1 MKDEYGFEKAA
12 LDITPEL
19 RRTLG
24 HAAMGTAGG
33 AILGG
38 ATADPDH
45 RVRGA
50 LQGGA
55 IGGLAAGGISHLS
68 GQELNAAHEH
78 ASNFVNQLDARHR
91 RGYESILNSVNNQE
105 MSPTNRMA
113 MSGFTALNHLGMDPA
128 ILPKMSSHDTYGF
141 KKVAAHDV
149 YGFEK
154 RAWGDLDEAAYFH
167 GFNGPSYSD
176 DPGTPVNMSLI
187 NPSEGSRVGHGIGGG
202 MLGGLGG
209 AGLGGMMGAPF
220 GSTGALVGMG
230 IGGVAGALGGGYHG
244 YHNAPKELIMR
255 HGASPGAPAQAQP
268 QQGAP
273 PAEPPKTAQ
282 YDIYG
287 FSTKEALAAP
297 GLLGQMG
304 SAISRMGKATG
315 IATQR
320 AGNAF
325 QAERNMSKLT
335 GGQLPNSGFGRS
347 LLSAGQAGAESL
359 MKSQAGRRVIGTG
372 VGLGAAGTLAAGTA
386 AYNATQ
392 PKTPVAL
399 AR

>member
-1 MKDEYGFEKAA
+1 MKDIYGF
-12 LDITPEL
+12 
-19 RRTLG
+19 
-24 HAAMGTAGG
+24 
-33 AILGG
+33 
-38 ATADPDH
+38 DH
-45 RVRGA
+45 GR
-50 LQGGA
+50 
-55 IGGLAAGGISHLS
+55 
-68 GQELNAAHEH
+68 
-78 ASNFVNQLDARHR
+78 DA
-91 RGYESILNSVNNQE
+91 
-105 MSPTNRMA
+105 
-113 MSGFTALNHLGMDPA
+113 
-128 ILPKMSSHDTYGF
+128 
-141 KKVAAHDV
+141 

-154 RAWGDLDEAAYFH
+154 RAWGDLDDAAYFH

-202 MLGGLGG
+202 ILGGLGG
-209 AGLGGMMGAPF
+209 AGLGMAAGSAFGGSGVGA
-220 GSTGALVGMG
+220 AVGG
-230 IGGVAGALGGGYHG
+230 LGGAILGGLHG

-304 SAISRMGKATG
+304 SAVSRMGKATS
-315 IATQR
+315 IAAQR

-325 QAERNMSKLT
+325 QAERGMSKLT
-335 GGQLPNSGFGRS
+335 GGQLPNSGLGRS
-347 LLSAGQAGAESL
+347 LVSAGQAGVDSL

-372 VGLGAAGTLAAGTA
+372 VGLGAAGTLAAGNA

-392 PKTPVAL
+392 PKPPVAL
-399 AR
+399 PR

>member
-1 MKDEYGFEKAA
+1 MKDVYGFEKVS
-12 LDITPEL
+12 DVSPDV
-19 RRTLG
+19 RRLLLHTG
-24 HAAMGTAGG
+24 AGVAGG
-33 AILGG
+33 ALLGS
-38 ATADPDH
+38 ATADPEH
-45 RVRGA
+45 RMRGA

-55 IGGLAAGGISHLS
+55 IGGLAAGGVSALS
-68 GQELNAAHEH
+68 NRASAAELAALRSRADDLLSAQHTH
-78 ASNFVNQLDARHR
+78 HQNN
-91 RGYESILNSVNNQE
+91 YESILRHINEPDGVA
-105 MSPTNRMA
+105 RGMA
-113 MSGFTALNHLGMDPA
+113 YMTAAPELGRA
-128 ILPKMSSHDTYGF
+128 VPKMASCDLYGF
-141 KKVAAHDV
+141 KEQTSYDL

-154 RAWGDLDEAAYFH
+154 RAWGDLDDAAYFH

-287 FSTKEALAAP
+287 FATKEALAAP
-297 GLLGQMG
+297 GLLGQMS
-304 SAISRMGKATG
+304 SAVSRMGKATS
-315 IATQR
+315 IAAQR

-325 QAERNMSKLT
+325 QAERGMSKLT
-335 GGQLPNSGFGRS
+335 GGQLPNSGLGRS
-347 LLSAGQAGAESL
+347 LVSAGQAGVDSL

-372 VGLGAAGTLAAGTA
+372 VGLGAAGTLAAGNA

-392 PKTPVAL
+392 PKPPVAL
-399 AR
+399 PR